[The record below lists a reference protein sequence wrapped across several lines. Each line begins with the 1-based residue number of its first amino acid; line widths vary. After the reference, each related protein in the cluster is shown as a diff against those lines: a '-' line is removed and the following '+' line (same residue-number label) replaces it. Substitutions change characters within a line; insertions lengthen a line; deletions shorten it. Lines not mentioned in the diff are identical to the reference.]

1 MLFFT
6 PGKTLSQ
13 TTFGST
19 LLNFSTENKISA
31 FADDKF
37 MVAHV
42 GQVIFKKLENFVEKE
57 DNSGYQNNTTFPRMV
72 SEVVFFFRRVK
83 RCYC

>member
-1 MLFFT
+1 
-6 PGKTLSQ
+6 
-13 TTFGST
+13 
-19 LLNFSTENKISA
+19 
-31 FADDKF
+31 

-72 SEVVFFFRRVK
+72 SEVVFFSGGSKDVIVR
-83 RCYC
+83 